1 MYVAGCISLIVFL
14 WGLSARLEK
23 IEQRIRDLESR

>member
-1 MYVAGCISLIVFL
+1 MNIIAIVFGIL
-14 WGLSARLEK
+14 VLIGFDGRVSK